1 MNEKKEDPFGF
12 EAMVATWTE
21 AMQTFWGNAAAM
33 ASSQARPSQAQSE
46 APRETPSASWDVM
59 DKTIKNWQTM
69 ASAMSAPASV
79 SSLLKGAGAM
89 PEVLAQLAQSAMGS
103 LMQLQQ
109 KAAES
114 AGRIG
119 ASVEAYRF
127 ESIDE
132 NVFRVWTDIYEK
144 EFRQF
149 FQIPQ
154 LGLTRT
160 YQEKI
165 NAAMDAYNRFQA
177 TLAEF
182 LRLLS
187 MPFNRS
193 LAVMQDQMSELAK
206 KGEMPEDAQV
216 YYRNWVKVLE
226 GHFMTLFQTPEYVQ
240 TLAKTIAS
248 LSEFSQAKD
257 AVVEDMLKSVPVA
270 SRTEVDDLAREV
282 YELKK
287 RIRRLEKG
295 Q

>member
-1 MNEKKEDPFGF
+1 
-12 EAMVATWTE
+12 
-21 AMQTFWGNAAAM
+21 
-33 ASSQARPSQAQSE
+33 
-46 APRETPSASWDVM
+46 
-59 DKTIKNWQTM
+59 
-69 ASAMSAPASV
+69 
-79 SSLLKGAGAM
+79 
-89 PEVLAQLAQSAMGS
+89 
-103 LMQLQQ
+103 
-109 KAAES
+109 
-114 AGRIG
+114 
-119 ASVEAYRF
+119 
-127 ESIDE
+127 
-132 NVFRVWTDIYEK
+132 
-144 EFRQF
+144 
-149 FQIPQ
+149 
-154 LGLTRT
+154 LTRT

-257 AVVEDMLKSVPVA
+257 AVVEDMLKSVPGA